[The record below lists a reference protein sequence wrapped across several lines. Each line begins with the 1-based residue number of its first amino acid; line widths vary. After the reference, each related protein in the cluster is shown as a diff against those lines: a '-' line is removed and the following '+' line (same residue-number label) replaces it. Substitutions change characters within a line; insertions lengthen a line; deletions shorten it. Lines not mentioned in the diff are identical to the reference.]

1 MLIVSRGVGTMTRQD
16 NNSTQANGFSQKGK
30 ITNQKCTTWA
40 DNKNRTW
47 TNCKPAHVTQRRT
60 QKPPDRNIR
69 VETIQQ
75 SRIHLHESNGSTQEK
90 GGRDNSHQTAGEHKW
105 EQRQRDLGVE
115 IQGWKVWRGK
125 IRKLRAENTRRQD
138 SANRSETQQ
147 QQMRTDMLL
156 TKRTKGS
163 QNELAR
169 GNNTGDDKTVQKKKK
184 RTKFDNSMTILHL
197 EQLIWCWDQ
206 LIISWAF
213 CWCSDPMLKPW
224 VLFGPQLLSVQQW
237 PFAVSEMHLHLHSV
251 ADQGGDGLKFSF
263 WPAPFQKEQALKST
277 MCNTF
282 F

>member
-1 MLIVSRGVGTMTRQD
+1 MLIVSRGVGTMMRKD
-16 NNSTQANGFSQKGK
+16 NNSTQANGFPQKGK
-30 ITNQKCTTWA
+30 ITNQKCKTWA

-47 TNCKPAHVTQRRT
+47 TICKPAHVTQSRK

-69 VETIQQ
+69 VETLQQ

-90 GGRDNSHQTAGEHKW
+90 GGSDSSHQTAGEHKW
-105 EQRQRDLGVE
+105 EQRRRDLGVE

-125 IRKLRAENTRRQD
+125 IRKLRAENTR
-138 SANRSETQQ
+138 NRSETQQ

-163 QNELAR
+163 QNGLAR
-169 GNNTGDDKTVQKKKK
+169 GNNTRDDKTKKKEKEK

-206 LIISWAF
+206 VSISWAF

-237 PFAVSEMHLHLHSV
+237 PFAVSEKHLHLHSV
-251 ADQGGDGLKFSF
+251 ADQGGDGLKFSL
-263 WPAPFQKEQALKST
+263 WPAPFQREQALKST